1 MQPPPPPP
9 HTEGRERVS
18 RPHGDPGPPAQA
30 APPPSASGPSR
41 SLQSWG
47 CTETPAILPRPSLDS
62 ASEPRALQ
70 RHPPTHPP
78 GSTPKAPGWRRR
90 CWDRP
95 RGWGQGRA
103 RAARSSPPPTEEL
116 RTSAPSPTGRGPL
129 GTCPQSAPRGQ
140 PPPCSGLSPPARPSV
155 TDPWPWF
162 SCGKRG
168 HRGPLGEEGPAV
180 GGIPWALLGC
190 RRPGPYPETFSPR
203 TSAPPGGRPAPAC
216 PDHPVLKLKVPHP
229 EKPGTGMAG
238 RPRAGSWPCTD
249 HSESHGAGAA
259 GAGGLGRGGQEEP
272 PAGGPWPGQD
282 GSPVVAGLSGLCR
295 AS

>member
-1 MQPPPPPP
+1 MP
-9 HTEGRERVS
+9 
-18 RPHGDPGPPAQA
+18 
-30 APPPSASGPSR
+30 APPG
-41 SLQSWG
+41 
-47 CTETPAILPRPSLDS
+47 
-62 ASEPRALQ
+62 
-70 RHPPTHPP
+70 
-78 GSTPKAPGWRRR
+78 
-90 CWDRP
+90 
-95 RGWGQGRA
+95 
-103 RAARSSPPPTEEL
+103 AAPPPTEEL

-190 RRPGPYPETFSPR
+190 RRLGPYPETFSPR

-295 AS
+295 ASLPTEPALGGVPFRAPWGPCWWGPGGARTTKPSFFPQVLRCPMLGALLLGFFFFGLVLCLFRAAPTAYGGF